1 MTHAQIVGFITRSLI
16 VTKFA
21 CKKYLIWPVYVY
33 VRFLEVKLF
42 VFSFLTMFFYVCSG
56 CLLAQQN
63 ARALR
68 TSANDNKEWQA
79 IWTGG
84 FEGLQKL
91 NLRNVHQNSPKDVK
105 NIRKFLGYV
114 CAYKLY
120 HQ

>member
-1 MTHAQIVGFITRSLI
+1 M
-16 VTKFA
+16 
-21 CKKYLIWPVYVY
+21 YVH
-33 VRFLEVKLF
+33 FLEVKLF

-120 HQ
+120 HQLYVSMYTHVLSFVYGILGDTFKA